1 MQPTTWLT
9 NHFLIAMPSM
19 ADPNFTHTV
28 TLICDHDARHGA
40 IGLVFN
46 RTLDVSEA
54 DLMDQLGIDTSAMK
68 NPDERVYD
76 GGPVQMERGFIL
88 HSRMSPDQEPWD
100 SSLTVSD
107 ELALT
112 TSQDILHAI
121 AKGQGP
127 EQHLLALGY
136 AGWGPG
142 QLEYEI
148 SENAWLHAPADPA
161 IIFETPVDQRW
172 QQAALLMGVD
182 INAMGMTAGHA

>member
-9 NHFLIAMPSM
+9 NHFLIAMPNM

-28 TLICDHDARHGA
+28 TLICDHDAQHGA

-54 DLMDQLGIDTSAMK
+54 DLMDQLGIDTSGMK

-76 GGPVQMERGFIL
+76 GGPVQVDRGFIL
-88 HSRMSPDQEPWD
+88 HSRTSEDAEPWD

-107 ELALT
+107 QLALT
-112 TSQDILHAI
+112 TSQDILAAI
-121 AKGQGP
+121 ARNQGP
-127 EQHLLALGY
+127 EKHLIALGY

-142 QLEYEI
+142 QLEHEI
-148 SENAWLHAPADPA
+148 AENAWLHAPADPA
-161 IIFETPVDQRW
+161 IVFDTPNDQRW
-172 QQAALLMGVD
+172 EHAALLMGVD